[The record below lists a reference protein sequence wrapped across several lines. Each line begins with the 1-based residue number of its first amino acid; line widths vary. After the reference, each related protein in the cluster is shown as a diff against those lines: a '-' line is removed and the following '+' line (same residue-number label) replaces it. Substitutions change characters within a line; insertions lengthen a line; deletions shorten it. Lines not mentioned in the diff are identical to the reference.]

1 MSNINLLPW
10 RAQHQE
16 RQKKRFI
23 GQLALVCVLTV
34 AAVLV
39 ATHQIKQQAQAQQL
53 RNAQLQQASTE
64 LDEALRH
71 IEQARQ
77 QGQQLSARSDLIAQF
92 QQRRSQAV
100 RLLNQ
105 LPTWLPAG
113 VRLDS
118 VHLAQQALELKGQ
131 AQSYHQLSLLVQ
143 HIEQA
148 AWLSEPRLQAQALP
162 GDARIADQALTKQF
176 SLQLSISAPE
186 TVTVPIAI
194 QPPISIPPSATIPAM
209 PSLPTWSAS
218 GVATVPSIEEEES

>member
-10 RAQHQE
+10 RAQHQT

-23 GQLALVCVLTV
+23 GQLALVSVLTM
-34 AAVLV
+34 AAILV
-39 ATHQIKQQAQAQQL
+39 TTHQIKQQALAQQL
-53 RNAQLQQASTE
+53 RNAQLLQASAE

-77 QGQQLSARSDLIAQF
+77 QSQQLSARSDLITQF

-148 AWLSEPRLQAQALP
+148 AWLSKPRLQAHALP
-162 GDARIADQALTKQF
+162 SDTRIADQAVTKQF
-176 SLQLSISAPE
+176 SLQLSIPE
-186 TVTVPIAI
+186 PDMITVPITV
-194 QPPISIPPSATIPAM
+194 PPSASIP
-209 PSLPTWSAS
+209 TGSAS
-218 GVATVPSIEEEES
+218 WDDSVPSTEEEQS

>member
-10 RAQHQE
+10 RAQHQA

-23 GQLALVCVLTV
+23 GQLALVSVLTV
-34 AAVLV
+34 AAILV
-39 ATHQIKQQAQAQQL
+39 TTHQIKQQALAQQL
-53 RNAQLQQASTE
+53 RNTQLQQASAE

-71 IEQARQ
+71 IEQVRQ
-77 QGQQLSARSDLIAQF
+77 QSQQLSARSDLIGQF

-143 HIEQA
+143 QIEQA
-148 AWLSEPRLQAQALP
+148 VWLSKPRLQAQALP
-162 GDARIADQALTKQF
+162 GDARISDQALTKQF

-194 QPPISIPPSATIPAM
+194 QPPISIPSSATIPAM